1 VRVQPGLRNTGCVRA
16 TQIEEFDR
24 QGIVKLDGAFTAMA
38 AARMRDVLWNELDRR
53 YGIVRDDAST
63 WDRHAPT
70 GLRSTKRH
78 AVFAAILSEAVVDAL
93 DTVLGP
99 GAWQSPKQFGNVL
112 VTMPDTTEWRVPH
125 AVWHPDFPPTLPH
138 DHVAVVKLWALLDD
152 VEPGGAGTPQLAGSN
167 VLYSRYVQAS
177 GERDYKRGKLGFL
190 KSHPSLRALTKDDG
204 DPGRNTRWM
213 DEGVEIDGVVV
224 RVIEC
229 TGRAGDVY
237 VTHPWVFHSIAGNA
251 SSRPR
256 LMRSAAIW
264 RRAGS

>member
-1 VRVQPGLRNTGCVRA
+1 VHAVQT
-16 TQIEEFDR
+16 EEFDR
-24 QGIVKLDGAFTAMA
+24 RGVVKLAGAFTETA
-38 AARMRDVLWNELDRR
+38 ADRMCEVLWRELDRR
-53 YGIVRDDAST
+53 YGIVRDDPST
-63 WDRHAPT
+63 WDRHPPT

-78 AVFAAILSEAVVDAL
+78 AAFTAILGDPVVEALDAL
-93 DTVLGP
+93 FGP
-99 GAWQSPKQFGNVL
+99 GAWQPPKQFGNVL
-112 VTMPDTTEWRVPH
+112 VTMPNATEWRVPH

-152 VEPGGAGTPQLAGSN
+152 VEPGGGGTPQLAGSN
-167 VLYSRYVQAS
+167 VLYARYVRAHR
-177 GERDYKRGKLGFL
+177 ERDYKRGKLGFL
-190 KSHPSLRALTKDDG
+190 KSHASLRALTKDDG
-204 DPGRNTRWM
+204 DPGRNARWM

-237 VTHPWVFHSIAGNA
+237 VTHPWVFHSIAANA

-264 RRAGS
+264 RRAPS